1 MNKKHTSACASGGF
15 AGLGPDFPGKEN
27 RKQSQDGRKNQLL
40 DPENLCDTSG
50 MAETLTPSSTS
61 SIGTLS
67 PSKTTKKTQG
77 AYFVA
82 LGILLSRISGLLR
95 ESVFAHY
102 FGNSDAGDAFK
113 AALKIPNFLQNLFG
127 EGILSAS
134 FIPVYAGLLARG
146 DEKEA
151 RKVAGAIASLLA
163 LTTSLLVLL
172 GVLATPI
179 MIDLIALGFHGEK
192 RELTIRLVQ
201 VFFPGVGLLVMSA
214 WCLGILNSHRRF
226 FLSYAA
232 PVIQNAAVVGVLVMM
247 GMHGSDQSRLA
258 VQVAWGWVFGSILL
272 FAIQLPTALKL
283 LGGLA
288 LGLQTRAAA
297 VREVIR
303 NFFPVVTARG
313 VVQISAY
320 IDNLLASLLPTG
332 AVSALAYAQLLYL
345 LPVSLFGMSV
355 SAAELPAMSSAV
367 GTTEEIHAF
376 LRKKLDAGLKRI
388 AFFIVP
394 SMAAFLILGDVIVAA
409 LFQSGAFTRENTI
422 YVWGVLIGSTVGL
435 LAATLGR
442 LYSSTFYALH
452 DTKTPLRFAV
462 VRVLLTT
469 GLGYVFAFN
478 LPKLFGLDS
487 SWGTAGLTS
496 SAGLAGWIEF
506 LLLRRSLNSKI
517 GRTGLKSGYV
527 ARLWIAAFGAAAIG
541 YALKFALV
549 SFNPHFYPKLLA
561 LLVLFPYGAAYFLI
575 SGFGFQLEESKAVL
589 SRILSR
595 FKLKSS

>member
-1 MNKKHTSACASGGF
+1 
-15 AGLGPDFPGKEN
+15 
-27 RKQSQDGRKNQLL
+27 
-40 DPENLCDTSG
+40 
-50 MAETLTPSSTS
+50 MAETLTPSTSPSGSPSSRAQSTS
-61 SIGTLS
+61 
-67 PSKTTKKTQG
+67 KAEKKSQG

-82 LGILLSRISGLLR
+82 LGILFSRISGLLR

-134 FIPVYAGLLARG
+134 FIPVYSGLLAQG
-146 DEKEA
+146 EEESA

-163 LTTSLLVLL
+163 LMTSLLVLL
-172 GVLATPI
+172 GVFATPL
-179 MIDLIALGFHGEK
+179 MIDLIAPGFHGEK

-201 VFFPGVGLLVMSA
+201 IFFPGVGLLVMSA

-232 PVIQNAAVVGVLVMM
+232 PVIQNAAIVGVMVFTTYFSASYGHHVLE
-247 GMHGSDQSRLA
+247 SQEQSALA
-258 VQVAWGWVFGSILL
+258 IRAAWGLVLGSALQ

-283 LGGLA
+283 LGGLK
-288 LGLQTRAAA
+288 LHLQTRLPA

-367 GTTEEIHAF
+367 GTPEQIQAY
-376 LRKKLDAGLKRI
+376 LRSKLNTGLKRI

-409 LFQSGAFTRENTI
+409 LFQSGAFTRSNTV
-422 YVWGVLIGSTVGL
+422 YVWGVLAGSTVGL

-452 DTKTPLRFAV
+452 DTRTPLKFAV
-462 VRVLLTT
+462 VRVFLTT
-469 GLGYVFAFN
+469 GLGYLFAFS
-478 LPKLFGLDS
+478 LPKLFGLDV

-496 SAGLAGWIEF
+496 SAGIAGWVEF
-506 LLLRRSLNSKI
+506 MLLRRSLNSKI
-517 GRTGLKSGYV
+517 GSTGLNSAYV
-527 ARLWIAAFGAAAIG
+527 IRLWASAIIAAAI
-541 YALKFALV
+541 AWSV
-549 SFNPHFYPKLLA
+549 KLLIFSIDSHLHPKIA
-561 LLVLFPYGAAYFLI
+561 AVLILAPYGVMYFLI
-575 SGFGFQLEESKAVL
+575 SSFVFQLEESRAVMM
-589 SRILSR
+589 RIGSKVPGLGSLLN
-595 FKLKSS
+595 K